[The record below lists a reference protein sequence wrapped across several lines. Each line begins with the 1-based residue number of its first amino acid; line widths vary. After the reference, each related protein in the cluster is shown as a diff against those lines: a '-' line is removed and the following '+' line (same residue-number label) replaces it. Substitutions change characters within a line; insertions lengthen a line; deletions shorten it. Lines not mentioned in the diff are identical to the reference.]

1 MVDQHSAEQ
10 LARLFER
17 VRSLHTSPAFSR
29 LMHMN
34 LSFSHLK
41 ALRHVACSGEVPMK
55 DLAEVLE
62 MTPPSVTALV
72 RRLEY
77 TGLLKRFRHAT
88 DSRIWLLGLTDQGQA
103 LMNALN
109 QQRLLLMQQLLAQLD
124 PTEQQTLLELLERAV
139 TAAET
144 LITNQAIAEKTNDKS
159 LPLADQETY
168 GDTCY

>member
-1 MVDQHSAEQ
+1 MVDQKSAEQ

-17 VRSLHTSPAFSR
+17 IRSLHTSPAFSR

-41 ALRHVACSGEVPMK
+41 ALRHVACNGEVPMK

-72 RRLEY
+72 RRLER

-88 DSRIWLLGLTDQGQA
+88 DSRIWLLRLTDQGQA
-103 LMNALN
+103 LMNALR
-109 QQRLLLMQQLLAQLD
+109 QQQLLLMQQLLAQLE
-124 PTEQQTLLELLERAV
+124 PAEQQTLLGLLERAV
-139 TAAET
+139 AAAEN
-144 LITNQAIAEKTNDKS
+144 LIAHESTIEKTNENL
-159 LPLADQETY
+159 LPLEDQETY